1 MSDFESIHFTS
12 KGRAVTN
19 ASKPEVLS
27 RLREIVGVENVVVD
41 PDKVEPYG
49 ADAVKEKFPPEA
61 VVFPESTAQMV
72 EILKLANEHLFPV
85 TARGGGVGYTG
96 GAVPIDGGIVVG
108 TDRMNKIIEINADDL
123 YAVCQPGIRTYELQQ
138 AVEKQGLMFAPDPA
152 SYKDSFIGGN
162 IAENAGGMRTPK
174 YGVTKHHVL
183 GLEVVTA
190 TGEVIR
196 TGGKTVKNV
205 VGFDLTGLMCGSEGM
220 LGIITEATLKL
231 LPMPEAT
238 STVRANF
245 TSMEAACKVLTKFT
259 PHGLLPMAME
269 VLDKFCVA
277 AVEENFAFGLSRDAE
292 AILLVAVDGS
302 SGEVEKNAVLIEKI
316 IAENGGFDILRAR
329 SKEEEDKLWDV
340 RRAIS
345 PSLMK
350 YGTLKINED
359 VVVPR
364 SRVPELVARIEEI
377 GRRHSTFVANFGHA
391 GDGNIHVNFVVDRD
405 NADEIA
411 RARKCVAETFQL
423 SVDLGGTISGEHGIG
438 YVKSQYMDYAVDRP
452 TLEVMKAIKNV
463 FDPKGILNPGKMFI

>member
-1 MSDFESIHFTS
+1 MFESIHFNSTGRKTTS
-12 KGRAVTN
+12 
-19 ASKPEVLS
+19 ASKPEVLDK
-27 RLREIVGVENVVVD
+27 LRSIVGDENVIVD
-41 PDKVEPYG
+41 PEKVEPYG

-61 VVFPESTAQMV
+61 VVFPESTAHV
-72 EILKLANEHLFPV
+72 SAILKLANEHLFPV

-96 GAVPIDGGIVVG
+96 GAVPIDGGIVIG
-108 TDRMNKIIEINADDL
+108 TDRMNKIIELNVDDL
-123 YAVCQPGIRTYELQQ
+123 YMICQPGMTTFAVQQ
-138 AVEKQGLMFAPDPA
+138 AAAEVGLLFAPDPA

-190 TGEVIR
+190 TGEIIR

-220 LGIITEATLKL
+220 LGIITESTLKL
-231 LPMPEAT
+231 LPMPETT

-245 TSMEAACKVLTKFT
+245 HSMEAACKVLTQFT
-259 PHGLLPMAME
+259 PEGLLPMAME
-269 VLDKFCVA
+269 VIDKFCVA
-277 AVEENFAFGLSRDAE
+277 AIEENFAFGLSKEAE
-292 AILLVAVDGS
+292 AIVLIAVDGS
-302 SGEVEKNAVLIEKI
+302 CEQVERDAQMIERI
-316 IAENGGFDILRAR
+316 IGENGGFDIVRAR

-364 SRVPELVARIEEI
+364 SRVPELVAKIEEI
-377 GRRHSTFVANFGHA
+377 GKSNNTFVANFGHA
-391 GDGNIHVNFVVDRD
+391 GDGNIHVNFVVDRED
-405 NADEIA
+405 ADAIA
-411 RARKCVAETFQL
+411 RARECVSETFRL
-423 SVDLGGTISGEHGIG
+423 SVELGGTISGEHGIG
-438 YVKSQYMDYAVDRP
+438 YVKSQYLEYAIDRP
-452 TLEVMKAIKNV
+452 TLEIMKGIKKV
-463 FDPKGILNPGKMFI
+463 FDPNGILNPGKMFV

>member
-1 MSDFESIHFTS
+1 MFESIHFNS
-12 KGRAVTN
+12 KGRATTN
-19 ASKPEVLS
+19 ASQPEVIE
-27 RLREIVGVENVVVD
+27 RLMQIVGGENVIVD
-41 PDKVEPYG
+41 PERVEPYG

-61 VVFPESTAQMV
+61 VVFPESTAEMV
-72 EILKLANEHLFPV
+72 EILKLANEFLFPV

-96 GAVPIDGGIVVG
+96 GAVPVDGGIVIG
-108 TDRMNKIIEINADDL
+108 TDRMNKIIEISVDDL
-123 YAVCQPGIRTYELQQ
+123 YAVCQPGITTYELQQ

-174 YGVTKHHVL
+174 YGVMKHHVL

-190 TGEVIR
+190 TGEIIR

-245 TSMEAACKVLTKFT
+245 HSMEAACKVLTKFT
-259 PHGLLPMAME
+259 PEGLLPMAME
-269 VLDKFCVA
+269 VIDKFCVA
-277 AVEENFAFGLSRDAE
+277 AVEENFAFGLSKEAE

-302 SGEVEKNAVLIEKI
+302 KEEVAKNAETIERI
-316 IAENGGFDILRAR
+316 IGENGGFDILRAK

-364 SRVPELVARIEEI
+364 SKVPELVAKIEQI
-377 GRRHSTFVANFGHA
+377 GKKHNTFVANFGHA

-405 NADEIA
+405 NPEEIA
-411 RARKCVAETFQL
+411 RARECVSETFRL

-438 YVKSQYMDYAVDRP
+438 YVKSQYMHYAIDQP
-452 TLEVMKAIKNV
+452 TLEVMKRIKRV
-463 FDPKGILNPGKMFI
+463 FDPNGILNPGKMFV

>member
-1 MSDFESIHFTS
+1 MFESIHFHST
-12 KGRAVTN
+12 GRKITN
-19 ASKPEVLS
+19 ASDPEVLD
-27 RLREIVGVENVVVD
+27 RLRSIVGAENVVVD
-41 PDKVEPYG
+41 PTRVEPYG
-49 ADAVKEKFPPEA
+49 GDAVKEKFPPEA
-61 VVFPESTAQMV
+61 VVFPESTVQMV
-72 EILKLANEHLFPV
+72 AILKLANEARFPV

-96 GAVPIDGGIVVG
+96 GAVPVDGGIVIG
-108 TDRMNKIIEINADDL
+108 TDRMNKILEINADDL
-123 YAVCQPGIRTYELQQ
+123 YAVTQPGITTFELQQ

-190 TGEVIR
+190 TGDVIR

-220 LGIITEATLKL
+220 LGIITEATVKL

-238 STVRANF
+238 ATVRANF
-245 TSMEAACKVLTKFT
+245 PSMEAGCKVLTKFT
-259 PHGLLPMAME
+259 PLGLLPMAME
-269 VLDKFCVA
+269 VIDKFCIA
-277 AVEENFAFGLSRDAE
+277 AIEELFHFGLSLEAG

-302 SGEVEKNAVLIEKI
+302 TEEVERSSKI
-316 IAENGGFDILRAR
+316 VERVIAENGGFDVIRAASR
-329 SKEEEDKLWDV
+329 EEEAKLWDV

-364 SRVPELVARIEEI
+364 SKVPELVATIEQI
-377 GRRHSTFVANFGHA
+377 GKKHDTFVANFGHA
-391 GDGNIHVNFVVDRD
+391 GDGNIHVNFVVDRED
-405 NADEIA
+405 ASAVA
-411 RARKCVAETFQL
+411 RARECVAETFQL

-438 YVKSQYMDYAVDRP
+438 YVKAPYLSYAIDKP
-452 TLEVMKAIKNV
+452 TLEIMKGIKKV
-463 FDPKGILNPGKMFI
+463 FDPNGILNPGKMFV

>member
-1 MSDFESIHFTS
+1 MFESIHFTS
-12 KGRAVTN
+12 HGRQTTN
-19 ASKPEVLS
+19 ASKPEVLDK
-27 RLREIVGVENVVVD
+27 LRTIVGAENVVID
-41 PDKVEPYG
+41 PTRVEPYG

-72 EILKLANEHLFPV
+72 EILKLANEAFFPV

-96 GAVPIDGGIVVG
+96 GAVPIDGGIVIG
-108 TDRMNKIIEINADDL
+108 TDRMNKIIEINVDDL
-123 YAVCQPGIRTYELQQ
+123 YAICQPGIRTIELQQ
-138 AVEKQGLMFAPDPA
+138 AAEKQGLMFAPDPA

-190 TGEVIR
+190 TGDVIR

-231 LPMPEAT
+231 LPLPEAT
-238 STVRANF
+238 STVRASF
-245 TSMEAACKVLTKFT
+245 RSMEAACKVLTKFT
-259 PHGLLPMAME
+259 PEGLLPMAME

-277 AVEENFAFGLSRDAE
+277 AVEENFAFGLSPDAE
-292 AILLVAVDGS
+292 AVLLVAVDGS
-302 SGEVEKNAVLIEKI
+302 REEVERNAVTIERI
-316 IAENGGFDILRAR
+316 IGENSGFDILRAK

-364 SRVPELVARIEEI
+364 SKVPELVSRIEEI
-377 GRRHSTFVANFGHA
+377 GRKHNTFVANFGHA
-391 GDGNIHVNFVVDRD
+391 GDGNIHVNFVIDRD
-405 NADEIA
+405 NPDEIA

-438 YVKSQYMDYAVDRP
+438 YVKSQYLSYAIDRP
-452 TLEVMKAIKNV
+452 TLEVMKSIKSA
-463 FDPKGILNPGKMFI
+463 FDPKGILNPGKMFV